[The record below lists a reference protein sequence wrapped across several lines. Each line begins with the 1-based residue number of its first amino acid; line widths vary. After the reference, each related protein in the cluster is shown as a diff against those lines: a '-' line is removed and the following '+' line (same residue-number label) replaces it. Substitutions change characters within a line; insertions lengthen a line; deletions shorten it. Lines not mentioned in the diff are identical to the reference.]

1 MDNSLIGPQIG
12 LKAEYNLTPRFGLYA
27 IPKMGIYGKYLP
39 LIAKF
44 SQELAGEKHPP
55 KYKQLIREEQ
65 EVADAEEI
73 AAQELTVEVGGKEGV
88 KGQHEQA
95 KIEDYS

>member
-1 MDNSLIGPQIG
+1 MN
-12 LKAEYNLTPRFGLYA
+12 
-27 IPKMGIYGKYLP
+27 IYGKYLP

-44 SQELAGEKHPP
+44 SQDLAGEKRPP

-65 EVADAEEI
+65 EAVEGEER
-73 AAQELTVEVGGKEGV
+73 AAQELTVEAGGKETV
-88 KGQHEQA
+88 KDQIEQA